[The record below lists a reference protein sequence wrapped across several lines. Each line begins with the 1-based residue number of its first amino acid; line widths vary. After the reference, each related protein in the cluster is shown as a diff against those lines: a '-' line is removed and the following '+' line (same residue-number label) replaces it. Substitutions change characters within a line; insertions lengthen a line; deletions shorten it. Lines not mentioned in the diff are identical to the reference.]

1 MLLWKE
7 IRGVLEV
14 EEKREE
20 RLRKWI
26 DPKLESLYSIN
37 GALSLAALARACTQ
51 DESWQGQA
59 WRKSFLTSVL
69 SFNRLLKSEN
79 GVGPMFRSRS

>member
-51 DESWQGQA
+51 DESLA
-59 WRKSFLTSVL
+59 RPSMAEIVFNLSVIIQ
-69 SFNRLLKSEN
+69 SSSKK
-79 GVGPMFRSRS
+79 